1 MMMAIIVILVIM
13 TRFLVEEN
21 KTLYIAKH
29 DDVVIAMVDD
39 DGDVDNDND
48 DDDDD
53 NNDGDDGDGY
63 FDRDNYNYE

>member
-13 TRFLVEEN
+13 TRFLVEDN
-21 KTLYIAKH
+21 KTLYIAEH

-39 DGDVDNDND
+39 DDDVDNDND
-48 DDDDD
+48 DD
-53 NNDGDDGDGY
+53 DGDDGDGY